1 MMLWVRLPLKARRTT
16 LCDKVCQRLAAGRW
30 FSPGSLVSS
39 TNKTNRKNI
48 TEILLKVAI
57 KLKTKPTNV
66 VIDKNVMTNIKN
78 ICYDKFKECHH
89 IAEIL
94 LKLALNTNQSIIFK
108 EKLYDLM
115 LNEHSKLHTI

>member
-78 ICYDKFKECHH
+78 ICYDKFKE
-89 IAEIL
+89 
-94 LKLALNTNQSIIFK
+94 
-108 EKLYDLM
+108 KLYDLM